1 MGIATMD
8 SLSERIS
15 DKDFVP
21 RKFRSVVWAKSLVDP
36 PVFSTLMTETMRLQS
51 FVRIYNDE
59 HITHYALFTFDSYY
73 MLKCNTV

>member
-36 PVFSTLMTETMRLQS
+36 LAFSTLMTETMRLL
-51 FVRIYNDE
+51 I
-59 HITHYALFTFDSYY
+59 L
-73 MLKCNTV
+73 